1 MYICTYLKPPIPLV
15 QIYLIIEHHLYQIY
29 LDSSLSEY
37 LSEVSPAKLSKDK
50 KRNYFTFAIQNDN
63 SMYQGVCFSVEKHA
77 LFNDVSKDVNST
89 GIKLKRFR
97 SSENNE
103 DITNNDFSSVKKTEV
118 NFERKDFQG
127 KQFTVQQVIN
137 KCAIYD
143 IVDISGLVYNLQQ
156 ETTNQKEGAPLRIR
170 KGIMKDETGSIDMVL
185 FSSVIDKIS
194 NNNCYDLKKMR
205 IQKLMNNRI
214 LKSTESNNSYWK

>member
-1 MYICTYLKPPIPLV
+1 MKLPTPLV
-15 QIYLIIEHHLYQIY
+15 QSYLIIEHRLYQIY

-37 LSEVSPAKLSKDK
+37 LSEVSPAKFSKDK

-103 DITNNDFSSVKKTEV
+103 DIT
-118 NFERKDFQG
+118 
-127 KQFTVQQVIN
+127 
-137 KCAIYD
+137 
-143 IVDISGLVYNLQQ
+143 
-156 ETTNQKEGAPLRIR
+156 TTTLAQ
-170 KGIMKDETGSIDMVL
+170 
-185 FSSVIDKIS
+185 
-194 NNNCYDLKKMR
+194 LKK
-205 IQKLMNNRI
+205 QK
-214 LKSTESNNSYWK
+214 